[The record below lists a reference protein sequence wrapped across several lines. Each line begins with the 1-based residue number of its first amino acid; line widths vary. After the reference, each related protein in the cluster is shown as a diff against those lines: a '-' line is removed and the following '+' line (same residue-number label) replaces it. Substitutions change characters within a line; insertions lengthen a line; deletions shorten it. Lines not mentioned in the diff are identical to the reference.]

1 MKNFLLI
8 FIGGGIGSL
17 LRYSLSKWINGA
29 TAVAF
34 PYGTFLVNLVGC
46 FFIGFFVFYTNRF
59 GEQSIQ
65 WRLFLVTG
73 LCGGF
78 TTFSAFSYEN
88 VQLINEQRILAFL
101 TYTFGSVTLGIL
113 ATYLGIMVARNV

>member
-8 FIGGGIGSL
+8 FVGGGLGSL
-17 LRYSLSKWINGA
+17 LRYSLSRWINGM
-29 TAVAF
+29 TAISF
-34 PYGTFLVNLVGC
+34 PYGTFLVNLIGC
-46 FFIGFFVFYTNRF
+46 FFIGFFVFYIERH

-88 VQLINEQRILAFL
+88 VELITDQRILAFL
-101 TYTFGSVTLGIL
+101 TYALGSVALGIL
-113 ATYLGIMVARNV
+113 ATWFGIVVARNV